1 MRHILIIGCGNIGE
15 RVARI
20 WTDLGANVSAL
31 VRDRSRAAY
40 LRDKGIT
47 TIIGDLDNPDTLMDL
62 PVHDA
67 VIYYFAPPPD
77 GGADDPRMHAFM
89 EYVGHVWHPLQII
102 YTSTTGVYGDCDGAW
117 VTEQS
122 PVNPQNQRSK
132 RRVAAENILRKWH
145 DATTIPVVI
154 LRVAGIYG
162 PGRLPVDRI
171 RSGQA
176 VLDEIDAP
184 YSNRIHSED
193 LARICIVAA
202 EYTVPG
208 YHIFN
213 VSDGHPT
220 TMTDY
225 YNRVAADAGL
235 TPPRTISMEQAMR
248 EFSPMRLS
256 FLTESKRIDNHR
268 MLSELGITLLF
279 PDLETGLKQCLTDQ

>member
-1 MRHILIIGCGNIGE
+1 MWRILIIGCGDIGE

-20 WTDLGANVSAL
+20 WADRGAGVSAL
-31 VRDRSRAAY
+31 VRDHKRAAY

-47 TIIGDLDNPDTLMDL
+47 TIIGNLDDPDTLVDL

-67 VIYYFAPPPD
+67 VIYYFAPPPND
-77 GGADDPRMHAFM
+77 GLDDPRMHAFV
-89 EYVGHVWHPLQII
+89 EYVGHKRHPVKII
-102 YTSTTGVYGDCDGAW
+102 YTSTTGVYGDRDGEW

-122 PVNPQNQRSK
+122 PVNPQNLRSK

-145 DATTIPVVI
+145 DATMTPVII

-162 PGRLPVDRI
+162 PGRLPVERI

-176 VLDEIDAP
+176 ILDEIEAP

-193 LARICIVAA
+193 LARICIAAA
-202 EYTVPG
+202 EYTATG

-225 YNRVAADAGL
+225 YNRVAANADLA
-235 TPPRTISMEQAMR
+235 PPRTVSMEQATR
-248 EFSPMRLS
+248 EFSPVRLS
-256 FLTESKRIDNHR
+256 FLTESKRIDNHK
-268 MLSELGITLLF
+268 MLDELGITLLY
-279 PDLETGLKQCLTDQ
+279 PDLETGLKQC